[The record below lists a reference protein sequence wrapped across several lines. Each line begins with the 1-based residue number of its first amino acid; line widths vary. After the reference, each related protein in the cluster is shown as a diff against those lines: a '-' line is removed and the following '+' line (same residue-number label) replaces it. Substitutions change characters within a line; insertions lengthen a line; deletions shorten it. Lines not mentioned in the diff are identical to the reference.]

1 MKRLK
6 YSVLARFLAVL
17 FAVLFAGA
25 TAFGSFTAVVI
36 QETGL
41 YSRPLEQVISENFQ
55 ALQRF
60 YSAKIYLNKDD
71 NPDCLE
77 NTNLEYG
84 IIRGDSIENI
94 NLDDKS
100 AYDYYNFHATN
111 PNKNSFAISFYE
123 NQVTYFDEEPT
134 FLESL
139 FNQYDYDIYDGMS
152 EDASAPVKNILYDE
166 ENGIFYYKTPEY
178 LFPVHH
184 IYLSTYY
191 AKPKEN
197 DSAKEQAAKL
207 VSGYISFTLNTKKL
221 QYESDSGLF
230 EPLDTTQYHK
240 WQRFS
245 TQPNY
250 WFHPCWFH
258 PSDIMTLSDDDL
270 STIVNTK
277 ENETQLTLNEGN
289 EAAYRNSDIRYM
301 INYNA
306 ATLNS
311 LGKTYYIISN
321 IAEPLYLPKNDL
333 FVQQK
338 NALTFLYNIRIPC
351 LVITG
356 CSFACFLLMLA
367 FCCYSTGCRADNALV
382 PVTWLHKLPLL
393 LYLTGIGACI
403 AGLVCVIIWCI
414 EFTIHDNAFALV
426 FLLICLFLTALLL
439 VLAAMNLSRRY
450 KAGILWK
457 STLSCL
463 TISGI
468 RRLAS
473 RGKKGLQHI
482 LYLFQEHT
490 SLLLKGILI
499 FGAICL
505 VETILLLFAIATYGD
520 GTILWLVF
528 KAAEL
533 IIILAVLLQ
542 LKQLQ
547 TGSRLLAEGQLNH
560 KLDTSHMLW
569 EFKKHAECLNQIGDG
584 MTIALEERMKSEHFR
599 TELITNV
606 SHDIKTPLT
615 SIINYID
622 LLQKENISPE
632 TAKEYLDVLE
642 RQSARLKKLI
652 EDLMEASK
660 ASTGSMAVNL
670 EECDIDILLTQIFG
684 EFEEKLYTSQLELI
698 TQSPDT
704 SVLILADNRHLWRIF
719 ENLMNNICKYAQP
732 GTRVYVNW
740 EAEESN
746 VRIIFRN
753 ISKYALNISGE
764 DLLERFVRGDVSRS
778 TEGNGLGLSI
788 AQSLAELMKGT
799 LRIVTDGDLFKAI
812 LTFPRSV

>member
-1 MKRLK
+1 M
-6 YSVLARFLAVL
+6 
-17 FAVLFAGA
+17 
-25 TAFGSFTAVVI
+25 
-36 QETGL
+36 
-41 YSRPLEQVISENFQ
+41 
-55 ALQRF
+55 
-60 YSAKIYLNKDD
+60 
-71 NPDCLE
+71 
-77 NTNLEYG
+77 
-84 IIRGDSIENI
+84 
-94 NLDDKS
+94 
-100 AYDYYNFHATN
+100 
-111 PNKNSFAISFYE
+111 
-123 NQVTYFDEEPT
+123 
-134 FLESL
+134 
-139 FNQYDYDIYDGMS
+139 
-152 EDASAPVKNILYDE
+152 
-166 ENGIFYYKTPEY
+166 
-178 LFPVHH
+178 
-184 IYLSTYY
+184 
-191 AKPKEN
+191 
-197 DSAKEQAAKL
+197 
-207 VSGYISFTLNTKKL
+207 
-221 QYESDSGLF
+221 
-230 EPLDTTQYHK
+230 
-240 WQRFS
+240 
-245 TQPNY
+245 
-250 WFHPCWFH
+250 
-258 PSDIMTLSDDDL
+258 
-270 STIVNTK
+270 
-277 ENETQLTLNEGN
+277 
-289 EAAYRNSDIRYM
+289 
-301 INYNA
+301 
-306 ATLNS
+306 
-311 LGKTYYIISN
+311 
-321 IAEPLYLPKNDL
+321 
-333 FVQQK
+333 
-338 NALTFLYNIRIPC
+338 
-351 LVITG
+351 
-356 CSFACFLLMLA
+356 
-367 FCCYSTGCRADNALV
+367 
-382 PVTWLHKLPLL
+382 
-393 LYLTGIGACI
+393 
-403 AGLVCVIIWCI
+403 
-414 EFTIHDNAFALV
+414 
-426 FLLICLFLTALLL
+426 
-439 VLAAMNLSRRY
+439 
-450 KAGILWK
+450 
-457 STLSCL
+457 
-463 TISGI
+463 
-468 RRLAS
+468 
-473 RGKKGLQHI
+473 
-482 LYLFQEHT
+482 
-490 SLLLKGILI
+490 
-499 FGAICL
+499 
-505 VETILLLFAIATYGD
+505 LLLFAIATYGD

>member
-17 FAVLFAGA
+17 FAVLSAGA
-25 TAFGSFTAVVI
+25 TAFGGFTALVI

-41 YSRPLEQVISENFQ
+41 YSRPLKQVISENFQ

-71 NPDCLE
+71 NPDCLKD
-77 NTNLEYG
+77 TNLEYG
-84 IIRGDSIENI
+84 IIKGNSIKDI
-94 NLDDKS
+94 NLDDTS

-111 PNKNSFAISFYE
+111 PDKNSFAISFYE
-123 NQVTYFDEEPT
+123 NQVEYFDEEPT
-134 FLESL
+134 LLESL
-139 FNQYDYDIYDGMS
+139 FNQYDYDIYYGIA
-152 EDASAPVKNILYDE
+152 EDATAPVKNILYDK

-178 LFPVHH
+178 IFPVYH
-184 IYLSTYY
+184 ICLGSYY
-191 AKPKEN
+191 AKPKED
-197 DSAKEQAAKL
+197 DSAQEQIAKR
-207 VSGYISFTLNTKKL
+207 VSGYISFTLNTKNLK
-221 QYESDSGLF
+221 YESDSGLF
-230 EPLDTTQYHK
+230 EPLDTTEHRK
-240 WQRFS
+240 WQRFT

-250 WFHPCWFH
+250 WFY
-258 PSDIMTLSDDDL
+258 PSDILPLSDDDV
-270 STIVNTK
+270 SNIVNTK
-277 ENETQLTLNEGN
+277 EDETWLTLNE
-289 EAAYRNSDIRYM
+289 EKDAYQNSDIRYR

-306 ATLNS
+306 VTVNS
-311 LGKTYYIISN
+311 PDKTYYIISN
-321 IAEPLYLPKNDL
+321 ITEPLYLPKNDL

-338 NALTFLYNIRIPC
+338 KVLTFLYNIRIPC
-351 LVITG
+351 IVITG
-356 CSFACFLLMLA
+356 CSFVCFLLLLA
-367 FCCYSTGCRADNALV
+367 FCCYSTGCSADTAFV
-382 PVTWLHKLPLL
+382 PVTWLHRLPLL
-393 LYLTGIGACI
+393 FYLTGIGACI
-403 AGLVCVIIWCI
+403 AGLVCAMIWCL

-426 FLLICLFLTALLL
+426 FLLICLFIAALFL
-439 VLAAMNLSRRY
+439 VLAAMNISRRY

-457 STLSCL
+457 RTLSCL
-463 TISGI
+463 AISGI
-468 RRLAS
+468 CHLAAQ
-473 RGKKGLQHI
+473 GKAGLRHI
-482 LYLFQEHT
+482 QLLFREHT

-499 FGAICL
+499 AGAL
-505 VETILLLFAIATYGD
+505 FFVETMLLLFAIATYGD
-520 GTILWLVF
+520 GTILWLAF
-528 KAAEL
+528 KAVEL
-533 IIILAVLLQ
+533 VIILAILLQ

-560 KLDTSHMLW
+560 KLDTSRMFW
-569 EFKKHAECLNQIGDG
+569 EFKKHGECLNQIGDG

-652 EDLMEASK
+652 EDLIEASK
-660 ASTGSMAVNL
+660 ASTGNMAVNL

-684 EFEEKLYTSQLELI
+684 EFEEKLHSNQLELI

-740 EAEESN
+740 EAAESDIH
-746 VRIIFRN
+746 IIFRN
-753 ISKYALNISGE
+753 ISKYALTISGE

-799 LRIVTDGDLFKAI
+799 LQIVTDGDLFKVI
-812 LTFPRSV
+812 LTFPRNI